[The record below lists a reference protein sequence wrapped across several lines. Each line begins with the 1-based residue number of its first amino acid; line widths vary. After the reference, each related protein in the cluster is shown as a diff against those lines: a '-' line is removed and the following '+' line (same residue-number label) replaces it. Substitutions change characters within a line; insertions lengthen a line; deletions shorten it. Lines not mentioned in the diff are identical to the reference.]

1 MQQTQEEVVE
11 RIRNII
17 AETTGNDISDIF
29 PDTLLD
35 DELEITTVDFKRI
48 VAAINNE
55 YQIELNPD
63 ELLEED
69 INTVI
74 ELAMVVREE
83 TELS

>member
-11 RIRNII
+11 RIRTII
-17 AETTGNDISDIF
+17 AETTGNDIGDIF

-48 VAAINNE
+48 VVAINNE

-69 INTVI
+69 INSVI

>member
-11 RIRNII
+11 RIRTII

-35 DELEITTVDFKRI
+35 GELEITTVDFKRI
-48 VAAINNE
+48 VVAINNE

-69 INTVI
+69 INSVI